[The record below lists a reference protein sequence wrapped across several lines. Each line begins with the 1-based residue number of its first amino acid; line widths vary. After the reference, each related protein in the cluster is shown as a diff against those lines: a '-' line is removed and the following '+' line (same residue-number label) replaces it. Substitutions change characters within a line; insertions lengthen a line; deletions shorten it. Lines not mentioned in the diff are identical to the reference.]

1 MRRGLFDEE
10 NRMEKLSRWG
20 DSLVHINNVIQRE
33 IFHPVLEKALRKK
46 TEAQAVVRTMTVC

>member
-1 MRRGLFDEE
+1 MRMGLFDEE

-46 TEAQAVVRTMTVC
+46 QRRRRLSAL